1 MRTTLLLASLTVAV
15 LACGSRDETAN
26 VDSGVAATPG
36 APAAPATGGTL
47 NESDIAGTWH
57 GRAMGVDSDTVIARF
72 TQTCG
77 NGRCR
82 GMLEGATDSTSATTY
97 RLEGD
102 SLVGGS
108 AAYQHPDFGVQVVD
122 AVVLR
127 MMGDSLVGTGVVRMA
142 DRDSVLARMRLVA
155 TRAPR

>member
-1 MRTTLLLASLTVAV
+1 MRTTLLLASLMVAAV
-15 LACGSRDETAN
+15 ACGGRDDAAN
-26 VDSGVAATPG
+26 ADSGVAATP
-36 APAAPATGGTL
+36 ATPAAPATGGTL
-47 NESDIAGTWH
+47 SESDIAGIWH
-57 GRAMGVDSDTVIARF
+57 GHAMGVDSDTVIARF

-82 GMLEGATDSTSATTY
+82 GLLEGAADSTSATTY

-102 SLVGGS
+102 SLVAAS
-108 AAYQHPDFGVQVVD
+108 AAYRHPDFGVQVVD

-127 MMGDSLVGTGVVRMA
+127 MRGDSLVGMGVVRMA